1 MKITKAFIADYLA
14 YKAGRPLKLKE
25 LAAELNVTKN
35 EYVKFRSYV
44 KELIDDGQLVKLRR
58 GRIGIPSEMNLIV
71 GIVSISRN
79 GIGSIILETG
89 EPIVIPRADTFT
101 ALDGDKVMVR
111 IEVDYKDD
119 RYGKVIKVLDRT
131 RQDILG
137 IFHKGD
143 NINFVTSDDRRIRRD
158 IFLAGG
164 KTKKAIE
171 GERVVAKI
179 NLWDD
184 PHRNPEGEIIE
195 RLGFPG
201 NPRTDLL
208 TIIRK
213 YNLPEEFPA
222 KVSQQ
227 AKASD
232 KYFTE
237 AERKRRE
244 DFTNEIIYTIDPAD
258 AKDHDDAI
266 SVEKTKDGYRLG
278 VYIADV
284 SHFVKSDALL
294 DKEAFERGNSVY
306 LPGRVIPML
315 PESLSNNLCSLKP
328 NRHRL
333 VYSVLIDYD
342 NKGKMLGY
350 KLAEGVIKSKAKL
363 AYEEVQEFFD
373 NGKKTDK
380 ITKVADSLK
389 RARRLAVILLKN
401 RIAEG
406 SIDFDLP
413 EAKIVLGKNG
423 EIVEIGNR
431 VRLESHRLVEEFMLA
446 ANRAVAL
453 YVFRLAQKFLYRVHD
468 RPDQEKIEAF
478 SYLVS
483 SLGYRFPA
491 SPEIKPIQFSRFL
504 KRLKGKPEE
513 EFLNELMLRSM
524 QKAVYQSK
532 NIGHFGLAFSHYTH
546 FTSPIRRYPDLMVHR
561 LLKGL
566 KNGRYPEK
574 LNKNL
579 GTILKHVGD
588 YCSKTEREAE
598 AAERDAVKMLQIAYM
613 SNRVGDEY
621 EGVISGML
629 NFGFFVRLNEVGV
642 EGMIRLSSLD
652 DDYYSFDE
660 KRFRLVGRRTGR
672 VFRLGDTVRV
682 GVLSVDTPKSELNLF
697 LIESKGQGQGQASGN
712 KRRGK
717 KPVSKKKRR
726 RK

>member
-1 MKITKAFIADYLA
+1 MKITKAFITDYLT

-25 LAAELNVTKN
+25 LAAELNITKK
-35 EYVKFRSYV
+35 EYTKFRSYV

-119 RYGKVIKVLDRT
+119 RYGKVIKVLNRT

-137 IFHKGD
+137 IFHKSD
-143 NINFVTSDDRRIRRD
+143 NTNFVTPDDKRIRLD

-164 KTKKAIE
+164 KTKNAIE
-171 GERVVAKI
+171 GERVVVKI

-184 PHRNPEGEIIE
+184 PHHNPEGEIIE

-201 NPRTDLL
+201 NPGTDLL
-208 TIIRK
+208 TIIRR
-213 YNLPEEFPA
+213 YNLPEKFPA

-227 AKASD
+227 ARASD
-232 KYFTE
+232 KYFTKE
-237 AERKRRE
+237 EQVHRE

-284 SHFVKSDALL
+284 SHFLKSDTPL

-333 VYSVLIDYD
+333 VYAVLIDYN
-342 NKGKMLGY
+342 NKGKMLGF

-363 AYEEVQEFFD
+363 AYEEVHEFFN

-380 ITKVADSLK
+380 IAKVADSLK
-389 RARRLAVILLKN
+389 RARCLAAILLKN
-401 RIAEG
+401 RMAEG

-423 EIVEIGNR
+423 EIVEIGSR

-446 ANRAVAL
+446 ANRTVAL
-453 YVFRLAQKFLYRVHD
+453 YVFRLAQKFLYRVHE

-483 SLGYRFPA
+483 TLGYRFPA

-561 LLKGL
+561 LLKRL

-574 LNKNL
+574 LSKRL
-579 GTILKHVGD
+579 DTILKHVGD
-588 YCSKTEREAE
+588 HCSKTEREAE
-598 AAERDAVKMLQIAYM
+598 AAERDAVKILQIAYM
-613 SNRVGDEY
+613 SDRIGDEY
-621 EGVISGML
+621 EGVISGIL
-629 NFGFFVRLNEVGV
+629 NFGFFVRLNEVGT
-642 EGMIRLSSLD
+642 EGMVRLSSLD
-652 DDYYSFDE
+652 DDYYNFDE
-660 KRFRLVGRRTGR
+660 KRFQLVGRQTGR
-672 VFRLGDTVRV
+672 IFRLGDTVRV
-682 GVLSVDTPKSELNLF
+682 GVLSVDIPKSELNLF
-697 LIESKGQGQGQASGN
+697 LIESKEQEPGK